1 VALTL
6 GQSAQIV
13 ANVNYQARIRAAVV
27 RSAIAVSTEVQ
38 GALSQNA
45 WMRRRQLATRVLNGP
60 DQWITAFTAAVA
72 ADPNAALTWFAP
84 VSIASSTNANP
95 IVITT
100 AAVHSLTTGDIV
112 EIANHLVNTN
122 ANGVW
127 TVTVVTTTTFSI
139 LQAGNGV
146 GGATGTV
153 MRMETDTNLVNTVSS
168 VFSAIAGL
176 LPGE

>member
-13 ANVNYQARIRAAVV
+13 ANANYQARIRAAMG
-27 RSAIAVSTEVQ
+27 RAAIAVSTEVQ
-38 GALSQNA
+38 GALSGNA
-45 WMRRRQLATRVLNGP
+45 WMARRRLSIRVLNGP
-60 DQWITAFTAAVA
+60 DQWMGNFVAAVA
-72 ADPNAALTWFAP
+72 ADPSSALTWFAP
-84 VSIASSTNANP
+84 VAITSSTPANP
-95 IVITT
+95 IVVTT
-100 AAVHSLTTGDIV
+100 SAVHGLTTGDVV
-112 EIANHLVNTN
+112 EIANHAVNLN

-139 LQAGNGV
+139 PQAGNGT

-153 MRMETDTNLVNTVSS
+153 MRMETDANLVNTVSS